1 MKKRKV
7 KVIKSGLYRK
17 LMLLDWLQRMI
28 LPDFNLVLFQKIK
41 SENLCLGQIFHM
53 RKEEKVDT

>member
-17 LMLLDWLQRMI
+17 LIVTKLAAENDSIGL
-28 LPDFNLVLFQKIK
+28 NLVLFQKIK
-41 SENLCLGQIFHM
+41 SENLCLGRIFHM